1 MAWILC
7 PTAVLPVNDIK
18 GTLGCLTSASPARGP
33 TPNTI
38 FTTPGGTPEM
48 QNGRSHDLLGET
60 THDMDAL
67 ISNMMHLKN
76 SLFLKLINFCS
87 PASLMTFASMCA
99 VSEVISL
106 GLQTTV
112 QPAAMAGA
120 ILNERRYDGRFHGQM
135 RPATPAGVRIV

>member
-1 MAWILC
+1 
-7 PTAVLPVNDIK
+7 
-18 GTLGCLTSASPARGP
+18 
-33 TPNTI
+33 
-38 FTTPGGTPEM
+38 
-48 QNGRSHDLLGET
+48 
-60 THDMDAL
+60 MDAL
-67 ISNMMHLKN
+67 ISNTMHLKI
-76 SLFLKLINFCS
+76 SFLKIKFHS